1 MFGSCYFIFLSII
14 NSLCLIILWFLRKEA
29 SEHLQ
34 TSPTPTCLVSASPS
48 VTAVVSGDALLALL
62 VKVVDAQ
69 DLVLVLILAF
79 ELGWGAL
86 TAGPHTAPPTPCS
99 KCGKLVK
106 VDAKSFLPQL

>member
-1 MFGSCYFIFLSII
+1 M
-14 NSLCLIILWFLRKEA
+14 KEA

-34 TSPTPTCLVSASPS
+34 TSTTCLVSASPS

-79 ELGWGAL
+79 ELCWGAL

-106 VDAKSFLPQL
+106 VNAKSFLPQL

>member
-1 MFGSCYFIFLSII
+1 MFDDRRL
-14 NSLCLIILWFLRKEA
+14 EA

-34 TSPTPTCLVSASPS
+34 TSPTPTCLVVGPPS

-62 VKVVDAQ
+62 VEVVDAQ
-69 DLVLVLILAF
+69 DLVLVLVLAF

-99 KCGKLVK
+99 KCG
-106 VDAKSFLPQL
+106 